1 MTVTKT
7 PPNLHLSLLAGMATV
22 MSGPLM
28 VRLETTNILE
38 VR

>member
-7 PPNLHLSLLAGMATV
+7 LPNLHLSLLAGMATV

-28 VRLETTNILE
+28 VRLETNSNSE
-38 VR
+38 V